1 MVAELVREPFDPLVD
16 FDGMW
21 TTELAEHY
29 LPLPHVPAAKYECL
43 DGKLIMSP
51 CESARNS
58 RAAMRF
64 AILNDS
70 SATAAG
76 LYIHGTV
83 NVTFAI
89 DRWIQPDIT
98 VLNQPSEDLVWVPP
112 TLVTLVGELVSPTS
126 RKRDRVE
133 KPELCAAA
141 GIPFYLEIE
150 VRRGLAEAA
159 IHLYRLEG
167 GSYRL
172 AAQALAGQ
180 KFETDLPFPMS
191 FDPAELLDRSGS

>member
-1 MVAELVREPFDPLVD
+1 MVAEPVGQPFDPLID

-51 CESARNS
+51 YESARNS

-89 DRWIQPDIT
+89 DRWIQPDLT
-98 VLNQPSEDLVWVPP
+98 VLNQPGEDLVWVPSS
-112 TLVTLVGELVSPTS
+112 LVTLVGELVSPTS

-133 KPELCAAA
+133 KPALCAAA

-150 VRRGLAEAA
+150 VRGGLEEATV
-159 IHLYRLEG
+159 HLYQLDD
-167 GSYRL
+167 GSYQPL
-172 AAQALAGQ
+172 AKALAGQ
-180 KFETDLPFPMS
+180 RFETELPFPMS
-191 FDPAELLDRSGS
+191 FDPAQLLDR